1 VVPAD
6 SVSESTPFRSFAE
19 EAFHQTPS
27 WARLDRILRG
37 NGAAIGLYGPRGS
50 GKSWLMLNAVSR
62 AARGKG
68 MGLWFPCP
76 GDYDTAAFLSS
87 LSDNLASAVETRVIR
102 NNFWSV
108 FARRLQFA
116 LTLVIALP
124 VIIAVVTYA
133 IHGLNSK
140 LTSAT
145 IFSSL
150 PGWLWLIVGI
160 AIGLLVAV
168 FVGQIIQA
176 STPSGRLAR
185 EATALRERIRF
196 TTQLKLATEFGL
208 NGGSRVTG
216 SLKRSQ
222 ERSLDERPTTIASLV
237 FDFRMLA
244 AMIVKSSG
252 KPLVIGIDELDKIDD
267 LDAVRKLLRDIKGIF
282 EITGV
287 YFLVSVSEEAATKL
301 RLGPL
306 QGSGRNEFNSS
317 FYTVIEVPPLSAAE
331 VADVLRDRGLPV
343 DARRAEMLCL
353 LGAGNWREILR
364 LAESAAGSAGTDFEL
379 VTGTLRSE
387 TAALQREIIR
397 VYGGGGATDRVT
409 VDVWHALPG
418 RDFISPEKFDVLSKT
433 AIHNAWELGK
443 SDATWQDDLQEP
455 WRRILIRL
463 FVMGRVVSPGHVAG
477 TTGAFSAEA
486 ISDLR
491 DVLVMAGQ
499 STAVARLML
508 RARFSDDLDGQY
520 KPGL

>member
-1 VVPAD
+1 
-6 SVSESTPFRSFAE
+6 
-19 EAFHQTPS
+19 
-27 WARLDRILRG
+27 
-37 NGAAIGLYGPRGS
+37 
-50 GKSWLMLNAVSR
+50 MLNAVAR
-62 AARGKG
+62 AAHGKG

-87 LSDNLASAVETRVIR
+87 LSDNLASAVETRLIR

-124 VIIAVVTYA
+124 VIIAVVTYT
-133 IHGLNSK
+133 IHGLNTK

-222 ERSLDERPTTIASLV
+222 EKSLDERPATIASLV

-317 FYTVIEVPPLSAAE
+317 FYTVIELPPLSAAE

-364 LAESAAGSAGTDFEL
+364 LAESAAVSAGTDFEL
-379 VTGTLRSE
+379 VAGTLRSE

-397 VYGGGGATDRVT
+397 VYGGGGGATDRVT
-409 VDVWHALPG
+409 VDVWHALPSG
-418 RDFISPEKFDVLSKT
+418 DFISPENFDVLSKT
-433 AIHNAWELGK
+433 AIHSAWELGK
-443 SDATWQDDLQEP
+443 SDTTWQGDLQEP

-463 FVMGRVVSPGHVAG
+463 FVLGRVVSPGHVAG
-477 TTGAFSAEA
+477 STGAFSAEA
-486 ISDLR
+486 ICDLR

-520 KPGL
+520 KPVL